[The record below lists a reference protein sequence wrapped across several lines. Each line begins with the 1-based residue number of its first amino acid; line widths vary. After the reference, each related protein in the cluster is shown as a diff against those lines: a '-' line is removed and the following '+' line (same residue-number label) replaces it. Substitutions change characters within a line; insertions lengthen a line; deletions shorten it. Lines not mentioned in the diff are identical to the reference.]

1 MCTVILVFLALLFL
15 EFDEYVG
22 DDVMMLVEVV
32 MHMATVVLLCER
44 QKKGARELMS
54 CQAIT
59 MDPKMLLLTSAFRK
73 IL

>member
-1 MCTVILVFLALLFL
+1 MCTVIIVFLALLFL
-15 EFDEYVG
+15 EFDEY
-22 DDVMMLVEVV
+22 VMMLVEVV

>member
-1 MCTVILVFLALLFL
+1 MYCNFVFLLLLFL

-22 DDVMMLVEVV
+22 DVMMLVEV
-32 MHMATVVLLCER
+32 TVVLLCER